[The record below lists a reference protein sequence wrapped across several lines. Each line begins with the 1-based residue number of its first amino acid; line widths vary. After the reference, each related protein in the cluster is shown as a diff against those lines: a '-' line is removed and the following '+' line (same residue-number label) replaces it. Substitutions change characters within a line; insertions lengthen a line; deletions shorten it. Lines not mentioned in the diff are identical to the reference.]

1 MYATMRMRS
10 KRREKENK
18 KNAQRSTKK
27 REGDP
32 RYIAPSLRCHS
43 ALGVQTNPR
52 VKPWVKPWV
61 KPSRS
66 KPYPVCLNRQPS
78 FVRLTNRWPL
88 SN

>member
-1 MYATMRMRS
+1 MGCANLATSNDQTDEYVKGCFMRKTVINDKNIYVMYATMRMRS

-52 VKPWVKPWV
+52 VK
-61 KPSRS
+61 RG
-66 KPYPVCLNRQPS
+66 
-78 FVRLTNRWPL
+78 
-88 SN
+88 

>member
-52 VKPWVKPWV
+52 VK
-61 KPSRS
+61 RG
-66 KPYPVCLNRQPS
+66 
-78 FVRLTNRWPL
+78 
-88 SN
+88 